1 MRVLVIAGFIFLN
14 SLLLT
19 ACVDRLDINLPQH
32 TNIIV
37 VDGILNNL
45 PEPQLIQLNRA
56 QTDSVT
62 GRAGFKAITKAT
74 VEVIVDSTQVITCH
88 ETIDGRYQ
96 LPSDFRGKV
105 GHTYQLHFKL
115 SDGKQYLSTKQLMQ
129 PVPPIDKV
137 TLRFS
142 LTSLPA
148 NTGLL
153 EEFRSGFDVVVD
165 VQDPANQRNYYRWDW
180 SLYEKQ
186 DWCQSCNR
194 GYYMTNQLKMVSSYP
209 NILIYQTQP
218 EPSESCFEA
227 PSPSLFGGN
236 YTSLPVFF
244 INSYVCRTQCWDII
258 PNSKI
263 NLFSDAYS
271 NGGLIA
277 SRNVGQIPYY
287 TENPA
292 LAEIRQSSL
301 TADAYRYFSS
311 VQEQT
316 QNTGGLADG
325 QPAALVGNVH
335 NTANPQE
342 KVIGY
347 FTVGAIS
354 SVRYWLDKKDATGIA
369 YGGTYYDPGPKVT
382 FPVPGEQQLFF
393 AFHRALPTVEAYL
406 NFTILG
412 GGIRPPTA
420 LCVPSDS
427 RTPNRPE
434 GWRD

>member
-1 MRVLVIAGFIFLN
+1 MRVFIFLS
-14 SLLLT
+14 SLLLIT
-19 ACVDRLDINLPQH
+19 CVDRLDINLPQH

-37 VDGILNNL
+37 VDGMISNL
-45 PEPQLIQLNRA
+45 PEPQIIQLNRS

-62 GRAGFKAITKAT
+62 GRSGFKAITKAA
-74 VEVIVDSTQVITCH
+74 VEVIVDSTQVIACH
-88 ETIDGRYQ
+88 ETTDGRYQ
-96 LPSDFRGKV
+96 LPSDFRGQV
-105 GHTYQLHFKL
+105 GHTYQLHFTL
-115 SDGKQYLSTKQLMQ
+115 SDGTQYLSTQQLMQ

-137 TLRFS
+137 TLLFS

-148 NTGLL
+148 NTGVL
-153 EEFRSGFDVVVD
+153 EEFRSGYDVLLD

-186 DWCQSCNR
+186 DWCQSCNQ
-194 GYYMTNQLKMVSSYP
+194 GYYMTNQLRLVSSYP

-218 EPSESCFEA
+218 ELAENCFDA
-227 PSPSLFGGN
+227 PSPALFGGN
-236 YTSLPVFF
+236 YTPLPIFL

-258 PNSKI
+258 PSTTI
-263 NLFSDAYS
+263 SVFSDTYS
-271 NGGLIA
+271 NGGAIT

-292 LAEIRQSSL
+292 LVEVRQSSL
-301 TADAYRYFSS
+301 TADAYHYFSLL
-311 VQEQT
+311 QEQT

-325 QPAALVGNVH
+325 LPAALSGNVH

-342 KVIGY
+342 KIVGY
-347 FTVGAIS
+347 FTAGAIS

-369 YGGTYYDPGPKVT
+369 YGGVYYHPGLKVT
-382 FPVPGEQQLFF
+382 LPVPGDQQLFF
-393 AFHRALPTVEAYL
+393 AFHRALPTVESYL

-412 GGIRPPTA
+412 GGLRPPTA